1 MSALLLCLMAL
12 ASSVSRGLISV
23 IDRFQMGVKKQDITI
38 VNFKNNFYT
47 FGLATL
53 LAIIFLKQDVW
64 SMLLDY
70 KIMLYAL
77 LVQAVAI
84 GYSYLFKSLTV
95 AESVVA
101 SKFSDLLIPIA
112 LFASS
117 GSFSASSYV
126 ISILTTVI
134 VFTLMITKYD
144 RNIWSGI
151 AIITPLL
158 VSQSVLSPILTSG
171 YSVTTDRLLA
181 FTYCT
186 IVFRLLIVLLMLLT
200 KKTSLRGL
208 KSQNTE
214 SSLKEGLIYL
224 TRTILTL
231 VAQIGF
237 TFATSGHSS
246 LAWILLN
253 ITSLYGVV
261 FSSFILKEK
270 LNTKAIVALVL
281 VSGLTVIKAYF
292 G

>member
-117 GSFSASSYV
+117 GSFSTSSYV

-158 VSQSVLSPILTSG
+158 VSQSVLSPILISG

-224 TRTILTL
+224 ARTILTL

-270 LNTKAIVALVL
+270 LNAKAIVALVL

>member
-1 MSALLLCLMAL
+1 MSALVLCLMAL

-23 IDRFQMGVKKQDITI
+23 IDRFQMGIKKQDITI
-38 VNFKNNFYT
+38 VNFKNNLYT

-53 LAIIFLKQDVW
+53 LAVVFLKQDIW
-64 SMLLDY
+64 PMLLDY

-117 GSFSASSYV
+117 GSFSPSSYL

-134 VFTLMITKYD
+134 VFSLMITKYD
-144 RNIWSGI
+144 RNILSGI

-158 VSQSVLSPILTSG
+158 VIQSVLSPILTSG
-171 YSVTTDRLLA
+171 YSITTNRLLA

-186 IVFRLLIVLLMLLT
+186 IVFRLIIVLFMLFA
-200 KKTSLRGL
+200 KKTPL
-208 KSQNTE
+208 KGQKLQNKE
-214 SSLKEGLIYL
+214 STAKEVLIYFS
-224 TRTILTL
+224 RTVLTL

-237 TFATSGHSS
+237 TFATSGNSS

-270 LNTKAIVALVL
+270 LNLKAIIALVL
-281 VSGLTVIKAYF
+281 VSGLTVIKSYW